1 MSNYRRRLLLANQTE
16 EKNLYLYGNSVQ
28 EGTPTPDAPIDIIS
42 IENPTIKVMG
52 NNLFNND
59 SSLIEQIFY
68 TSTAGVETS
77 RYGYILNLPNG
88 TYTIKSFSKVP
99 SSDTH
104 MYYIYSALI
113 DKNNV
118 IEKGAGQV
126 VVNNNTSTIT
136 FTVEEGQRYF
146 IYDAETSGLSQAK
159 KAFSVFDIQLNA
171 GATALE
177 YEPYYEEN
185 ITINETTPFG
195 KNLLSPSSTVST
207 ATPFTFDAS
216 AKDGSYTINGTG
228 DKTSYSI
235 RNIRGSSFNDMLIDG
250 ETYTF
255 AMDVSEQKGIN
266 LLVRATKLSDN
277 SNVYYTASKSN
288 KYRSNFTVDKSKYK
302 YQELYLQINPT
313 SEVYENVVVKPILA
327 IGIYSELPFEPYVPP
342 LTTFRGIGDYKDKI
356 YTKDGKVWFEQ
367 RFALYEIS
375 PDASFAKNRDVEN
388 LGLQCYAGAVITDN
402 KYFGVPNTAPMA
414 ERESGLSTHFRY
426 SERAYGGWGFT
437 DCVFIRVSR
446 LWLLSDNFTTVK
458 EVIQWIAD
466 NKVNI
471 IYPLAT
477 PIVTEVTGSLAE
489 QILAIDR
496 TKNIYFI
503 SENGVQGETEVIE
516 E

>member
-16 EKNLYLYGNSVQ
+16 ENLYLYGNSVQ
-28 EGTPTPDAPIDIIS
+28 EGTPTPDAPINIVS
-42 IENPTIKVMG
+42 VENPTIKVMG

-59 SSLIEQIFY
+59 ISLIKQVFY
-68 TSTAGVETS
+68 TTTS
-77 RYGYILNLPNG
+77 GTQTSKYGYIVSLPEG
-88 TYTIKSFSKVP
+88 TYTVNALSQVP

-104 MYYIYSALI
+104 LYYIYSVIL
-113 DKNNV
+113 DENNV
-118 IEKGAGQV
+118 AQTGTVRV
-126 VVNNNTSTIT
+126 VTANKPQPQT
-136 FTVEEGQRYF
+136 FTIGKGQRFF
-146 IYDAETSGLSQAK
+146 IYDGETGGLSEAK

-177 YEPYYEEN
+177 YEPYECE
-185 ITINETTPFG
+185 IVQ
-195 KNLLSPSSTVST
+195 L
-207 ATPFTFDAS
+207 
-216 AKDGSYTINGTG
+216 DGYTL
-228 DKTSYSI
+228 
-235 RNIRGSSFNDMLIDG
+235 RG
-250 ETYTF
+250 
-255 AMDVSEQKGIN
+255 
-266 LLVRATKLSDN
+266 
-277 SNVYYTASKSN
+277 
-288 KYRSNFTVDKSKYK
+288 
-302 YQELYLQINPT
+302 
-313 SEVYENVVVKPILA
+313 VK
-327 IGIYSELPFEPYVPP
+327 
-342 LTTFRGIGDYKDKI
+342 DYKDRI

-367 RFALYEIS
+367 RSALYEIS